1 MKRSPTTTP
10 PVLQI
15 RPRHPGEL
23 VKANQLIELDGA
35 SSLSLAARR
44 TFNILL
50 QNAHG
55 PRLAQPGE
63 TFEID
68 LAELRTDHESN
79 DAIGRS
85 VRDLMRIVV
94 IVKGDP
100 KWDSEG
106 TGYTHLLGDCDISSP
121 NRPYGKMRYSFPPK
135 LAALMESTEQYT
147 RLQTVVMRNFTSK
160 YALVLYEIIAKR
172 VNLTKD
178 YENFTLTEFRS
189 LMSVPEGKLLD
200 WSNLRKVCIVPAI
213 REVSQLA
220 EFGVNITPNKER
232 GRTVGVRVIWYEK
245 DYLAQA
251 EAIREIERHSAGRKA
266 RRDGTTTLILD

>member
-1 MKRSPTTTP
+1 
-10 PVLQI
+10 
-15 RPRHPGEL
+15 
-23 VKANQLIELDGA
+23 
-35 SSLSLAARR
+35 
-44 TFNILL
+44 
-50 QNAHG
+50 
-55 PRLAQPGE
+55 
-63 TFEID
+63 
-68 LAELRTDHESN
+68 
-79 DAIGRS
+79 
-85 VRDLMRIVV
+85 
-94 IVKGDP
+94 
-100 KWDSEG
+100 
-106 TGYTHLLGDCDISSP
+106 
-121 NRPYGKMRYSFPPK
+121 
-135 LAALMESTEQYT
+135 MESTEQYT